1 MKTTHYLPNT
11 SKLGIHTCL
20 LQQVFVELPRVIE
33 SSALQNV
40 VGLVFALSSKVDVG
54 VIRRLL
60 LLLFDLLFR
69 RLGLGL
75 LVTVGDAWPGSG

>member
-40 VGLVFALSSKVDVG
+40 VGLVFTLSSELDVG
-54 VIRRLL
+54 VIWC
-60 LLLFDLLFR
+60 LLFLMFNLLFWR
-69 RLGLGL
+69 LRLGLL
-75 LVTVGDAWPGSG
+75 TMVGEVWCGSG